1 VITKPQIRAAAAA
14 VTAVLSVTIGAGP
27 AAADVGGG
35 PQPEGPYCARIE
47 KSVSCTVAEPVVTQ
61 PATTYP
67 IVVHRGDRV
76 MVTAGGC
83 AQTGGH
89 GLTWK
94 RYVDPQ
100 SGKDLYHGL
109 IDIPGVTGGLQ
120 RIQGLAGAW
129 FEAFGDGNIILG
141 YEDDGYSD
149 NGYYAHDDG
158 TNGQCRGVGSAWVS
172 VRIERA

>member
-1 VITKPQIRAAAAA
+1 VITKLQSRAALTALATLCTVVAA
-14 VTAVLSVTIGAGP
+14 AGP

-47 KSVSCTVAEPVVTQ
+47 KSVSCSVVEPVVTQ
-61 PATTYP
+61 RATAYP
-67 IVVHRGDRV
+67 IVVHRNDRIK
-76 MVTAGGC
+76 VTAAGC
-83 AQTGGH
+83 VQTGGR

-94 RYVDPQ
+94 RYLDPQ

-120 RIQGLAGAW
+120 RIQGIDNTW
-129 FEAFGDGNIILG
+129 FQAFGDGNIILG

-149 NGYYAHDDG
+149 NGYYAPDDG
-158 TNGQCRGVGSAWVS
+158 TDGQCRGVGNARVS
-172 VRIERA
+172 ILIERH